1 MTLEES
7 VDGLEKLESNGVT
20 AWIDPRVNEYLSKLG
35 GMSID
40 FVDDGTR
47 RGYVVTTGNPD
58 GESKNCGGGCS
69 CG

>member
-7 VDGLEKLESNGVT
+7 IDGMEKLESNGVI
-20 AWIDPRVNEYLSKLG
+20 AWIDPKVKEYVGQLG
-35 GMSID
+35 DINID

-47 RGYVVTTGNPD
+47 RGYVIAAGKSAD
-58 GESKNCGGGCS
+58 GKDCGGCS

>member
-20 AWIDPRVNEYLSKLG
+20 AWIDPRVHEYVG
-35 GMSID
+35 QMGDINVD
-40 FVDDGTR
+40 FIDDGTR
-47 RGYVVTTGNPD
+47 RGYILTAGKSSD
-58 GESKNCGGGCS
+58 GKDCDGCS